1 MEIMSALSRLFLAN
15 RLYKTEPTM
24 FLPDQSVFIIAEA
37 GINHNGDP
45 DRAMQMVDVA
55 AEAGADA
62 IKFQTFDAQALV
74 TSSADKALYQ
84 QAATGSADS
93 QQQMLARLQLDNETH
108 RRLKRRAEEHGLLF
122 MSTAFDSPSLAFL
135 INELNL
141 PLLKIPSGEITNG
154 PLLLEYAKANRN
166 LVLST
171 GMSTLEE
178 VKIALSV
185 LAFGLIGVQ
194 PPSRNAFD
202 RALDSKEGQD
212 ALRARLT
219 LLHCTTQYPAPIT
232 SVNLNAL
239 TSLKEVFGL
248 RVGYSD
254 HTSGIVV
261 ACAAV
266 ALGARVIEKHF
277 TLDKTLSG
285 PDHTASLEPQELRQ
299 MIENVRMVERSLG
312 DGNKIPDAVEAEN
325 LPVARKSLVAA
336 RAIKR
341 GDLLSSDNVTVKRP
355 GTGRSPM
362 EYWDIIGCKSDK
374 TYELDEFL

>member
-1 MEIMSALSRLFLAN
+1 
-15 RLYKTEPTM
+15 M
-24 FLPDQSVFIIAEA
+24 FLPDQSVFFIAEA

-45 DRAMQMVDVA
+45 DRALRMVDVA
-55 AEAGADA
+55 AEVGADA
-62 IKFQTFDAQALV
+62 IKFQTFNAQALV

-84 QAATGSADS
+84 QATTGSAGS

-108 RRLKRRAEEHGLLF
+108 HRLKRRAEGHGLLF

-135 INELNL
+135 TNELNL

-154 PLLLEYAKANRN
+154 PLLLEYAQASRN

-178 VKIALSV
+178 IKIALSV
-185 LAFGLIGVQ
+185 LAFGLLRGQ
-194 PPSRNAFD
+194 PPNRNAFD
-202 RALDSKEGQD
+202 RAFDSKEGQD
-212 ALRARLT
+212 ALRERLT

-232 SVNLNAL
+232 SVNLKAL

-254 HTSGIVV
+254 HTSGGVV

-285 PDHTASLEPQELRQ
+285 PDHAASLEPQELRQ
-299 MIENVRMVERSLG
+299 MIENVRMVEQSLG
-312 DGNKIPDAVEAEN
+312 DGEKRPDAVEAEN

-336 RAIKR
+336 QAIAR
-341 GDLLSSDNVTVKRP
+341 GELLSSDNVAVKRP

-362 EYWDIIGCKSDK
+362 EYWDVIGCRSDK
-374 TYELDEFL
+374 PYELDEFL